1 MKMMTMIAAA
11 LAALLSL
18 AAGAQQPQWT
28 LYSPPEGDFRVL
40 FPAPPE
46 RIPATQGSVEFRAR
60 AGQLEYSVFRHDPG
74 RLAGAS
80 IRENV
85 ITRISGSDQN
95 ARSFGDGEGELKPDE
110 FHFMVASVWS
120 IHRVVTESGRY
131 YELAIRSDSQD
142 AVTLQAARD
151 FFSSFQLGSG
161 ISTGFPAP
169 SNLPGPESCKSRS
182 NAFSQRFCE
191 YLTCLVPANQAHP
204 ACTSLPKLLR
214 N

>member
-1 MKMMTMIAAA
+1 MKTMLTIAAA
-11 LAALLSL
+11 LATLLSL

-28 LYSPPEGDFRVL
+28 HYVPPEGDFRVL
-40 FPAPPE
+40 LPAPPE
-46 RIPATQGSVEFRAR
+46 RLPAAQGSVEFRAK
-60 AGQLEYSVFRHDPG
+60 AGSLEYSVFRHDPK

-85 ITRISGSDQN
+85 ITRITGSDQN
-95 ARSFGDGEGELKPDE
+95 ARSFGDDEGELKPNE

-120 IHRVVTESGRY
+120 IHRVITESGRY

-151 FFSSFQLGSG
+151 FFDSFQLGSG
-161 ISTGFPAP
+161 IASSFPAL
-169 SNLPGPESCKSRS
+169 SNLPGPDSCQTRGNTLSR
-182 NAFSQRFCE
+182 RFCE

-204 ACTSLPKLLR
+204 VCASLPKPFR
-214 N
+214 